1 MICCEKPHERR
12 VKASGFFMQVE
23 VFDTNMCK
31 KRDVT
36 DAFRLK
42 IMSMLG
48 YSKST
53 LEIAKNINRDH

>member
-12 VKASGFFMQVE
+12 VKASGFFMQVK

-42 IMSMLG
+42 ITSMLG
-48 YSKST
+48 YS
-53 LEIAKNINRDH
+53 